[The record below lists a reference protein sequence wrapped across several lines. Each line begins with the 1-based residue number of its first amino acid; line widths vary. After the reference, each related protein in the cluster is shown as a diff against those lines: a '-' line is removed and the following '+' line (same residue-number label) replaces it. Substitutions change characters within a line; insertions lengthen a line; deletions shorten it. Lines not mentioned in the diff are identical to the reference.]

1 MTKDT
6 KRKTRC
12 PKNYTLSE
20 VEVANLAGCSVSY
33 VKQIRLG
40 TCNLDTPL
48 AKTVLEIDKI
58 AIEGK
63 SLLIQEIERVI
74 QL

>member
-1 MTKDT
+1 MKDT
-6 KRKTRC
+6 KEKTRC

-20 VEVANLAGCSVSY
+20 VEVAKLAGCSVSY
-33 VKQIRLG
+33 VKKIRTAECSL
-40 TCNLDTPL
+40 NTPL
-48 AKTVLEIDKI
+48 AKRVLEIDKI

-63 SLLIQEIERVI
+63 SLLIKEIERVI